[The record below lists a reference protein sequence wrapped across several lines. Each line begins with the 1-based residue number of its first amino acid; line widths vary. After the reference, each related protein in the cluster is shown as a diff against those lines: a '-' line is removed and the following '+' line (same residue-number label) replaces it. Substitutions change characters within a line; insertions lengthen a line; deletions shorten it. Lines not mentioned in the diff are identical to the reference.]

1 MKINKI
7 LIPIFICLCLI
18 AYTIGY
24 STTTTTTNLS
34 LVKIDSEDMTVD
46 IFDTTND
53 NLDLIDAIFDTVS
66 LVEFGYLDGVTSAIQ
81 TQLNAKQPLDAQLT
95 DIAGLAPTD
104 SYFIVGDG
112 TNFITES
119 GSTARTS
126 LGLTI
131 GTNVQ
136 AYDAGLLSLA
146 GLTYASDSFI
156 KATANDT
163 YAFRTIAE
171 VKADL
176 DLEIGTDVQAYDA
189 ALTSISGLTYVSPS
203 FIKLTANDTYAVRT
217 IAEVVTDLA
226 LDSDDLS
233 DVASIAMLDEAETIT
248 GCWTFLDIT
257 LSSTASD
264 IPSASSS
271 LIFKRARDGTPTD
284 DVSSGDRLGEIEFV
298 GYHTDSYS
306 DGAEIRAVVDGTPG
320 AGDMPGRLEF
330 LTTPDASDTPVLRI
344 AIDNAGNIKM
354 GDGAWTNYVNVT
366 NAGVLTLEGT
376 ANIEGVD
383 ATELGYLN
391 GISAFGGSII
401 DDADEATFK
410 ATVNLEV
417 GTDVLAQQT
426 IGIGDDNLL
435 EVDDA
440 DAADDEYAKFTAN
453 GLEGR
458 SYAEVMMDTNP
469 ITTVTAVHTMTVA
482 EAGTVL
488 VSCAATPYTITLPTA
503 VGNIGLTYYFIKTD
517 ANYFLITLDG
527 DGTETID
534 YENSTGAPCLTY
546 PRLNT
551 YRAGITLTSDNSN
564 WQVVDEAM
572 GQVPFCWVYLS
583 ASQSNIS
590 GNVYIR
596 IAFDT
601 EEVDIGSNYDISTWY
616 SGTTTGTT
624 AGKLVDSGANFTGD
638 LVKTRVKNTTDSTE
652 TYITAIDNATTLS
665 VRDDIF
671 VNGKNYEIKHSQFVC
686 PVAGNYLIVSNAM
699 PTNVIADMKYIG
711 RLNVNGADDLLNM
724 VHSSLADNLG
734 IPLLVERPCSK
745 DDILKLTLSPS
756 VGGGTNTVGI
766 LGGNKGYTF
775 FQIKLVSKE

>member
-1 MKINKI
+1 MKKLLIFLTICI
-7 LIPIFICLCLI
+7 LCFTSYL
-18 AYTIGY
+18 IGY
-24 STTTTTTNLS
+24 NTTTTTTNLS
-34 LVKIDSEDMTVD
+34 LVIPASEDVSVD
-46 IFDTTND
+46 WFDTVNANFELVD
-53 NLDLIDAIFDTVS
+53 DIFDTVS
-66 LVEFGYLDGVTSAIQ
+66 LVEFSYLDGVTSAIQ

-95 DIAGLAPTD
+95 DIAGLTPTD

-119 GSTARTS
+119 GATARTS
-126 LGLTI
+126 LGI
-131 GTNVQ
+131 
-136 AYDAGLLSLA
+136 DLSLYYLKTEIDTQ
-146 GLTYASDSFI
+146 GKVETIWGVTL
-156 KATANDT
+156 ATD
-163 YAFRTIAE
+163 AE
-171 VKADL
+171 L
-176 DLEIGTDVQAYDA
+176 A
-189 ALTSISGLTYVSPS
+189 ALE
-203 FIKLTANDTYAVRT
+203 F
-217 IAEVVTDLA
+217 TDLTDTPANYTGSANKFLQVNATPDA
-226 LDSDDLS
+226 LVFDTISSDDLS
-233 DVASIAMLDEAETIT
+233 DVASIAMLDEEETVT
-248 GCWTFLDIT
+248 STWTLTNYVQIRRNTDTAT
-257 LSSTASD
+257 LSSS
-264 IPSASSS
+264 IY
-271 LIFKRARDGTPTD
+271 FQRMRDGDPTYNL
-284 DVSSGDRLGEIEFV
+284 SSGDIIGRLLFQ
-298 GYHTDSYS
+298 GYHDVQE
-306 DGAEIRAVVDGTPG
+306 DAANIRVIVDGTPG
-320 AGDMPGRLEF
+320 ANDMPGRLEF
-330 LTTPDASDTPVLRI
+330 LTTPDGSDTPVLRI

-551 YRAGITLTSDNSN
+551 YRAGVTLTSDNAN
-564 WQVVDEAM
+564 WQVIDEAM

-711 RLNVNGADDLLNM
+711 RLNVNGVDDLLNM
-724 VHSSLADNLG
+724 LHSSLADNLG
-734 IPLLVERPCSK
+734 IPLSVERPCSK

-775 FQIKLVSKE
+775 FQIKLASKE